1 MKWQNKD
8 EANQNNKALRGIQIS
23 DKDGAVEFE
32 TIIPGHYMGRTN
44 HIHGKY
50 CESLYTIYLMI
61 SSYVSHQSYCAAK

>member
-44 HIHGKY
+44 HIHG
-50 CESLYTIYLMI
+50 
-61 SSYVSHQSYCAAK
+61 